1 MSAEFNIT
9 SELKEKTLILKTD
22 GYINNT
28 GGEKML
34 QEFLKH
40 YTSGIEIVIMDLE
53 KSKVVNSIGI
63 SYLIELIEQ
72 INQNNGKLF
81 FTNLD
86 PAIEKTFKIMGLF
99 QYAEKADSSN
109 SVF

>member
-40 YTSGIEIVIMDLE
+40 YTSGIDIVIMDLE